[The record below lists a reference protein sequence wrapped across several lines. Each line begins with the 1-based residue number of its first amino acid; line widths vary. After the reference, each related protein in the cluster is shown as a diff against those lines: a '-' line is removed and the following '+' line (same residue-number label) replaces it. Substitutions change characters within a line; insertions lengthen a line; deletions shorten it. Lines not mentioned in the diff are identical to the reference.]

1 MFDFDDV
8 IQETYAT
15 IKVVNISE
23 NEDNELKKALANECE
38 YIEFITMNSDLSKN
52 RKEFEDTLHGSDLTF
67 IIVEDDNKSIQL
79 GTKVADY
86 VSGVG
91 SLTVGVVKR
100 FADFELDDW
109 ESCNDEN
116 IKQFQEKLDT
126 ILAISKVHLL
136 PIIKS
141 MYNLIAIRGLINLD
155 FADLKYVLQDS
166 DYALIGNGR
175 ASGENASVDAVK
187 MALDTSSLKTTIKNA
202 ARILL
207 KFTGAGDFM
216 SMMEVNEGVVAL
228 QEIANPDANI
238 IFGASLDNTMGENIS
253 VNIIATGFVNPD
265 DMIDDD
271 AKVKPMLDIPLGW
284 VRGEVGAEV
293 NKNKSTQTVGDYLDS
308 LSKKSE
314 SNDDLAPHANGKKVC
329 ETLRNMRKELAKTNN
344 IPFESK
350 DCDFNGLCAGTC
362 EKCDEEAAY
371 LRQKLLEISPEG
383 IKYPHF
389 DKN

>member
-8 IQETYAT
+8 NDEPYAT

-23 NEDNELKKALANECE
+23 NEDTELKETLAKECE
-38 YIEFITMNSDLSKN
+38 YTEFITINPNISLNCDK
-52 RKEFEDTLHGSDLTF
+52 FEDTLRGSDLTF
-67 IIVEDDNKSIQL
+67 VITEDDTKSIQL

-155 FADLKYVLQDS
+155 FADLKCVLQDS

-187 MALDTSSLKTTIKNA
+187 KALDTSSLKTTIKNA

-216 SMMEVNEGVVAL
+216 SMMEVNEGFVAL
-228 QEIANPDANI
+228 QEIANPDANF
-238 IFGASLDNTMGENIS
+238 IFGANIDNTMGENIS
-253 VNIIATGFVNPD
+253 VTIIATGFGKFDNGNNEDNEDNADNKIPSPMSLD
-265 DMIDDD
+265 IEGWLRKDNKKNKEQDRDDD
-271 AKVKPMLDIPLGW
+271 LV
-284 VRGEVGAEV
+284 
-293 NKNKSTQTVGDYLDS
+293 
-308 LSKKSE
+308 
-314 SNDDLAPHANGKKVC
+314 PHPNGKKVC
-329 ETLRNMRKELAKTNN
+329 KTLRNMRKELAKANN

-362 EKCDEEAAY
+362 EKCDKEAAY
-371 LRQKLLEISPEG
+371 LRQKLLEISPEK
-383 IKYPHF
+383 IKYPRF
-389 DKN
+389 GTKD